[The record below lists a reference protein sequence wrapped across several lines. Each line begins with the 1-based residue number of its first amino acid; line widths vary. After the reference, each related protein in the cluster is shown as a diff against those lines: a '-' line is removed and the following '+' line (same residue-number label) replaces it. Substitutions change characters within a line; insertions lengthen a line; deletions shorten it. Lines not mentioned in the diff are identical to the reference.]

1 MNGRARSTRTAVRV
15 AAAPAAGTWVSGNAD
30 QAMEEPEMKDEEE
43 METEILAE
51 ASDEVKKRPAWMKV
65 GPDGK
70 PIKRK
75 PNPARRNAMFRKYL
89 QPKTAVMCLNELVVG
104 LQYDV
109 ESLASVGN
117 FGASVDVNG
126 VVYRGYGSSKSLA
139 KQAAAEA
146 ALVSFVKPP
155 PPKPAAGQPEVSGDA
170 EVVDETPWKTIASFA
185 MYKLF
190 AEWSEGNSARHT
202 LPQTQ
207 QQFTS
212 PQTQAQNF
220 ANPAI
225 PDLRHYISEMQNQQ
239 IAPSN
244 QGTFTYPLPA
254 KQPTQQQPAQP
265 KNQAPP
271 QPAKNLSEEVKVTQ
285 HPVMV
290 LHQLCPSLAYETE
303 THVDAVTQ
311 AKSFTIGVTMG
322 DASYSAQ
329 GANVKKAKFNVA
341 KIILKEAYGIDNLF
355 QPAA

>member
-1 MNGRARSTRTAVRV
+1 MNGRARSTRTAVRG
-15 AAAPAAGTWVSGNAD
+15 APTPVAGTWVSGSAD
-30 QAMEEPEMKDEEE
+30 QTMEELKPEEE
-43 METEILAE
+43 METEIIAE
-51 ASDEVKKRPAWMKV
+51 GSDEVVKVRPAWMKV

-75 PNPARRNAMFRKYL
+75 PNPAKRNAMFRKYL

-155 PPKPAAGQPEVSGDA
+155 PPKSAAGEPEVA
-170 EVVDETPWKTIASFA
+170 DETPWKTIASFA

-202 LPQTQ
+202 MPVAPQGAAM
-207 QQFTS
+207 
-212 PQTQAQNF
+212 PATQAENF

-225 PDLRHYISEMQNQQ
+225 PDLRHYITEMQNQQ

-244 QGTFTYPLPA
+244 PNQQNTFNYPMPN
-254 KQPTQQQPAQP
+254 KPP
-265 KNQAPP
+265 QAASTNTP
-271 QPAKNLSEEVKVTQ
+271 QPAKNLSEEVKLQQ

-290 LHQLCPSLAYETE
+290 LHQLSPMLVYEAANT
-303 THVDAVTQ
+303 VDPVTK
-311 AKSFTIGVTMG
+311 AKSFTITVNTGSDTYTAEG
-322 DASYSAQ
+322 S
-329 GANVKKAKFNVA
+329 NVKKAKFNVA
-341 KIILKEAYGIDNLF
+341 KIVLKEAFGVDNVF
-355 QPAA
+355 QVAATA

>member
-1 MNGRARSTRTAVRV
+1 MNGRARSTRTAVRG

-30 QAMEEPEMKDEEE
+30 QTMEEPELKDEEE

-51 ASDEVKKRPAWMKV
+51 ASDEGVKKRPAWMKV

-155 PPKPAAGQPEVSGDA
+155 PPKPAAGQPEV
-170 EVVDETPWKTIASFA
+170 VDETPWKTIASFA

-202 LPQTQ
+202 MPQAPQ

-254 KQPTQQQPAQP
+254 KQPAQQQSAP
-265 KNQAPP
+265 KQQAPP

-290 LHQLCPSLAYETE
+290 LHQLCPSLQYDTE
-303 THVDAVTQ
+303 TLVDPVTQ
-311 AKSFTIGVTMG
+311 AKSFTITVNMG
-322 DASYSAQ
+322 DVPYTAQ

-341 KIILKEAYGIDNLF
+341 KIVLKEAYGIDNLF